1 VTSPLAVLAV
11 TGGIALLTGGGEL
24 LVRGA
29 VSLAQRLRV
38 STAIIGLTIVAIG
51 ASMPEMSVSLLA
63 AAGGQPDIAVGNVD
77 GSNIFNVAAILGLAA
92 AIRPLTVHMSAV
104 RLEWPFMFVTMAVA
118 LLLARDGAVDRLE
131 GAFLLVSFTVFTAF
145 MVRIARREVSAKDV
159 DEIRAAVA
167 GFAPTAVV
175 SPTLRDV
182 ASVVAG
188 VALLAGGARALIAGG
203 TTLADIVGISERVVG
218 LTVAAVGTSLPELAA
233 SLIAARRGQA
243 DIALANVL
251 GSNIF
256 NVLGVLGTVSV
267 ITPQAVHR
275 SIITSDLWWMV
286 GTSLLLFPLMLS
298 GRRVGRGEGIVLLAV
313 YGVYLSTLR

>member
-1 VTSPLAVLAV
+1 VLAV
-11 TGGIALLTGGGEL
+11 AGGIALLAGGGEL

-38 STAIIGLTIVAIG
+38 STAVIGLTIVAIG
-51 ASMPEMSVSLLA
+51 TSMPEMSVSLL
-63 AAGGQPDIAVGNVD
+63 AAGGQPDIAVGNVV

-92 AIRPLTVHMSAV
+92 VIQPLTVHMSAV

-118 LLLARDGAVDRLE
+118 LLLARDGAVDRLD

-159 DEIRAAVA
+159 GQIRAAVA

-175 SPTLRDV
+175 RDV

-188 VALLAGGARALIAGG
+188 AALLAGGAHALIAGG
-203 TTLADIVGISERVVG
+203 TALADIVGISERVVG

-243 DIALANVL
+243 DIALANVF
-251 GSNIF
+251 GSNIV

-267 ITPQAVHR
+267 ITPQVVHR
-275 SIITSDLWWMV
+275 SIIASDLWWMV
-286 GTSLLLFPLMLS
+286 GTPLLLFPLMLS
-298 GRRVGRGEGIVLLAV
+298 GRRVGRSEGIALLAV

>member
-1 VTSPLAVLAV
+1 MTSPLAVLAV

-51 ASMPEMSVSLLA
+51 TSMPEMSVSLLA
-63 AAGGQPDIAVGNVD
+63 AAGGQPDIAVGNVV

>member
-1 VTSPLAVLAV
+1 MTPPLAVLAV
-11 TGGIALLTGGGEL
+11 AGGIALLTGGGEL

-38 STAIIGLTIVAIG
+38 STAVIGLTLVAIG
-51 ASMPEMSVSLLA
+51 TSMPEMSVSVLA
-63 AAGGQPDIAVGNVD
+63 AAGRQPDIAVGNVV

-118 LLLARDGAVDRLE
+118 LLLARDGAIDRLE

-145 MVRIARREVSAKDV
+145 MVRIARREVSVKDV

-167 GFAPTAVV
+167 GFTPTAAV
-175 SPTLRDV
+175 SRTLRDV

-188 VALLAGGARALIAGG
+188 VALLAGGARALIVGG
-203 TTLADIVGISERVVG
+203 TTLADVVGISERVVG

-267 ITPQAVHR
+267 ITPQAVHPG
-275 SIITSDLWWMV
+275 IIASDLWWMV
-286 GTSLLLFPLMLS
+286 GTSLLLFPLMLT

>member
-1 VTSPLAVLAV
+1 MTPPLAVLAV
-11 TGGIALLTGGGEL
+11 AGGIALLTGGGEL

-38 STAIIGLTIVAIG
+38 STAVIGLTIVAIG
-51 ASMPEMSVSLLA
+51 TSMPEMSVSLLA
-63 AAGGQPDIAVGNVD
+63 AAGGQPDIAVGNVV

-92 AIRPLTVHMSAV
+92 AIRPLSVHMSAV
-104 RLEWPFMFVTMAVA
+104 RLEWPLMFVTMAVA
-118 LLLARDGAVDRLE
+118 LVLARDGVVDRLE
-131 GAFLLVSFTVFTAF
+131 GAFLLVFFTVFTAF

-167 GFAPTAVV
+167 SLTPPAAV
-175 SPTLRDV
+175 SGTLRDV

-188 VALLAGGARALIAGG
+188 VALLAGGARALIVGG
-203 TTLADIVGISERVVG
+203 TTLADVVGISERVVG

-267 ITPQAVHR
+267 ITPQAVHQG
-275 SIITSDLWWMV
+275 IIASDLWWML
-286 GTSLLLFPLMLS
+286 GTSLLLFPLMLT

>member
-1 VTSPLAVLAV
+1 MAVLAV
-11 TGGIALLTGGGEL
+11 AGGIALLTGGGEL

-38 STAIIGLTIVAIG
+38 STAVIGLTLVAIG
-51 ASMPEMSVSLLA
+51 TSMPEMSVSVLA
-63 AAGGQPDIAVGNVD
+63 AAGRQPDIAVGNVV

-118 LLLARDGAVDRLE
+118 LLLARDGAIDRLE

-145 MVRIARREVSAKDV
+145 MVRIARREVSVKDV

-167 GFAPTAVV
+167 GFTPTAAV
-175 SPTLRDV
+175 SRTLRDV

-188 VALLAGGARALIAGG
+188 VALLAGGARALIVGG
-203 TTLADIVGISERVVG
+203 TTLADVVGISERVVG

-267 ITPQAVHR
+267 ITPQAVHPG
-275 SIITSDLWWMV
+275 IIASDLWWMV
-286 GTSLLLFPLMLS
+286 GTSLLLFPLMLT

>member
-51 ASMPEMSVSLLA
+51 TSMPEMSVSLLA
-63 AAGGQPDIAVGNVD
+63 AAGGQPDIAVGNVV

>member
-1 VTSPLAVLAV
+1 VLAV
-11 TGGIALLTGGGEL
+11 AGGIALLTGGGEL

-38 STAIIGLTIVAIG
+38 STAVIGLTLVAIG
-51 ASMPEMSVSLLA
+51 TSMPEMSVSVLA
-63 AAGGQPDIAVGNVD
+63 AAGRQPDIAVGNVV

-118 LLLARDGAVDRLE
+118 LLLARDGAIDRLE

-145 MVRIARREVSAKDV
+145 MVRIARREVSVKDV

-167 GFAPTAVV
+167 GFTPTAAV
-175 SPTLRDV
+175 SRTLRDV

-188 VALLAGGARALIAGG
+188 VALLAGGARALIVGG
-203 TTLADIVGISERVVG
+203 TTLADVVGISERVVG

-267 ITPQAVHR
+267 ITPQAVHPG
-275 SIITSDLWWMV
+275 IIASDLWWMV
-286 GTSLLLFPLMLS
+286 GTSLLLFPLMLT

>member
-1 VTSPLAVLAV
+1 VTPPLAVLAV
-11 TGGIALLTGGGEL
+11 AGGIALLTGGGEL

-38 STAIIGLTIVAIG
+38 STAVIGLTLVAIG
-51 ASMPEMSVSLLA
+51 TSMPEMSVSVLA
-63 AAGGQPDIAVGNVD
+63 AAGRQPDIAVGNVV

-118 LLLARDGAVDRLE
+118 LLLARDGAIDRLE

-145 MVRIARREVSAKDV
+145 MVRIARREVSVKDV

-167 GFAPTAVV
+167 GFTPTAAV
-175 SPTLRDV
+175 SRTLRDV

-188 VALLAGGARALIAGG
+188 VALLAGGARALIVGG
-203 TTLADIVGISERVVG
+203 TTLADVVGISERVVG

-267 ITPQAVHR
+267 ITPQAVHPG
-275 SIITSDLWWMV
+275 IIASDLWWMV
-286 GTSLLLFPLMLS
+286 GTSLLLFPLMLT

>member
-1 VTSPLAVLAV
+1 VTPPLAVLAV
-11 TGGIALLTGGGEL
+11 AGGIALLTGGGEL

-29 VSLAQRLRV
+29 VSLAQQLRV
-38 STAIIGLTIVAIG
+38 STAVIGLTIVAIG
-51 ASMPEMSVSLLA
+51 TSMPEMSVSLLA
-63 AAGGQPDIAVGNVD
+63 AAGGQPDIAVGNVV
-77 GSNIFNVAAILGLAA
+77 GSNIFNIAAILGLAA
-92 AIRPLTVHMSAV
+92 AIRPLSVHMSAV

-118 LLLARDGAVDRLE
+118 LVLARDGAVDRLE

-145 MVRIARREVSAKDV
+145 MVRIARREVSAKDA

-167 GFAPTAVV
+167 SFTPTVPV
-175 SPTLRDV
+175 SRALRDV

-188 VALLAGGARALIAGG
+188 GALLAGGARALITGG
-203 TTLADIVGISERVVG
+203 TTLAELVGISERVVG
-218 LTVAAVGTSLPELAA
+218 LTVAAVGTSLPELAS

-275 SIITSDLWWMV
+275 GIIASDLWWMV
-286 GTSLLLFPLMLS
+286 GTSLLLFPLMLT
-298 GRRVGRGEGIVLLAV
+298 GRRIGRGEGIVLLAV